1 MNHLTPASINRI
13 ACFAMISLLS
23 ACGGG
28 GGSSDQAATPAAAV
42 AASPA
47 PVPVTAPASVPSLA
61 AANAVPADLPAPPL
75 SAAPPCPPEVC
86 GAVPYNEITAASVTA
101 ANVTA
106 ANVTAANVTAVSGS
120 ANVPD
125 AQGYLVPSTDVIAS
139 GGEAPYPD
147 LRMLPTRIMP
157 FEPIVFGNVSFFTVS
172 SVR

>member
-1 MNHLTPASINRI
+1 MNHLTPASINWI
-13 ACFAMISLLS
+13 ACFAIIALLS

-61 AANAVPADLPAPPL
+61 AANSVPADLPAPPL

-86 GAVPYNEITAASVTA
+86 GVVPYNEITAASVTA

-106 ANVTAANVTAVSGS
+106 ANVTVVSGS